1 MDSRINNQRRKE
13 YRSPD
18 TLCILLLL
26 CVFAFSAL
34 MMAVFGA
41 NAYTRISTQKELHFQ
56 RTTPLFYIAGKV
68 RQTGAPAAVRQDQC
82 GGVPALVFT
91 SDDGGEPCETWI
103 YEYDGSLY
111 ELYIDA
117 GAEFEPADGTPILD
131 SDGLSFHL
139 DGGRLTLTA
148 AGQNG
153 QRSEM
158 TLTLRGGEADE

>member
-1 MDSRINNQRRKE
+1 MDSHINNKRRKE

-41 NAYTRISTQKELHFQ
+41 NAYTRISAQKELHFQ
-56 RTTPLFYIAGKV
+56 RTTPLFYIAAKV
-68 RQTGAPAAVRQDQC
+68 RQTGAAGAVRQDAC
-82 GGVPALVFT
+82 GGVPALVFA
-91 SDDGGEPCETWI
+91 DEDGGVLCETWI

-117 GAEFEPADGTPILD
+117 GAEFEPADGTPILE
-131 SDGLSFHL
+131 SEGLSFHL
-139 DGGRLTLTA
+139 DKGLLTLCA
-148 AGQNG
+148 ADQNG
-153 QRSEM
+153 ERSEM
-158 TLTLRGGEADE
+158 RLTLRGGEADE